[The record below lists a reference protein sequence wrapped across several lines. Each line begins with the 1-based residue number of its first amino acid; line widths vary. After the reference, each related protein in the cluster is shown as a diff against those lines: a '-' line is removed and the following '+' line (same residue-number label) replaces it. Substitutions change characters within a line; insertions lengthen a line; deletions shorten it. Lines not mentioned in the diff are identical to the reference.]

1 VTRVLVRSV
10 LALVLMAAAGVVLW
24 RVLAPAEVLAPA
36 TDPYPAAVRRASGVI
51 GELAGAPLIV
61 DGRFRVYGLT
71 RQIKADAPVDGKAQ
85 YTPRWSFRRWPQR
98 LAGVV
103 ATGSIVVSRWSDGQI
118 VAIDGHTGRIAWRLD
133 GPPAGGFTDGAT
145 AVWAPPGLA
154 VAGATV
160 LVAADRRVRALN
172 AATGAVRWAAGCSA
186 FGFATAGGRVVCGDA
201 VYDAATGAVAPGWP
215 AGPLTPLGCD
225 VAASGC
231 RGVRDAAG
239 EGWLTTGPDPRR
251 ARGLDE
257 PGSTVA
263 SDLAL
268 IPTDEGVVARS
279 ALTGHEIWRG
289 PAGTVLG
296 STRTAVYVLT
306 AANDLIGL
314 DPASGEARLRIPLG
328 VGERAQRWQVAGGY
342 VAVSYPDSVML
353 AAI

>member
-1 VTRVLVRSV
+1 MTRVFVRSV
-10 LALVLMAAAGVVLW
+10 LALVLVLATGLVVW

-36 TDPYPAAVRRASGVI
+36 TDPYPAAVRRAPGVV

-85 YTPRWSFRRWPQR
+85 YPPRWSFRRWPQR

-103 ATGSIVVSRWSDGQI
+103 AAGSTVVSRWSDGQI
-118 VAIDGHTGRIAWRLD
+118 VAVDGRTGRIAWRVD

-154 VAGATV
+154 VSGATV

-172 AATGAVRWAAGCSA
+172 SATGAVRWAGDCPGS
-186 FGFATAGGRVVCGDA
+186 GFATAGGRVVCGDV
-201 VYDAATGAVAPGWP
+201 VYDAADGAVVPGWP

-225 VAASGC
+225 VAASSC
-231 RGVRDAAG
+231 RGVRDTAG
-239 EGWLTTGPDPRR
+239 EGWQTTGPDPRR

-257 PGSTVA
+257 PGSTAVL
-263 SDLAL
+263 DLAL
-268 IPTDEGVVARS
+268 IPTADGVVARS
-279 ALTGHEIWRG
+279 ALTGHEMWRG

-306 AANDLIGL
+306 PANDLMGL
-314 DPASGEARLRIPLG
+314 EPATGEARLRIPLG
-328 VGERAQRWQVAGGY
+328 VDGRAERWQVTDGY
-342 VAVSYPDSVML
+342 VAVSFPDSVML